1 MQIKTT
7 PEILQL
13 VSSNPNKDSLLYFT
27 YLILK
32 RNTNKDIYL
41 DSQALKKTFGDRNYT
56 QLRNQLVELGI
67 IEVFKNHRDK
77 EYPYLTYKIRLPHSK
92 KTWIN
97 YEVTDTKLIGRVEY
111 ILVNNYEKLTPML
124 KQVLRNIE
132 TLVITPEL
140 LSELKKD
147 GKLLEDE
154 VFFTNN
160 NDFKP
165 RIKQSPNTGRVY
177 HTLTN
182 LNKKYRK
189 KLTSTHGNLV
199 EIDAKN
205 AQLVFLSQLCP
216 NDINFRENVFDGVFY
231 EKLADKMGVDISK
244 KSDKDRFKEKFFKST
259 LCNENKVVVANNKY
273 SNAFKSLYPIM
284 FDFLIYTI
292 LDTTKANTLQKLEA
306 EFFITNI
313 LKDVVK
319 KEIFAIPIHDA
330 IITTEK
336 DVQAVNS
343 IIAEH
348 AMAFFERLISTSIE
362 RYTIC
367 STPFD
372 SALLIKKGR
381 EEKEIRRIKDNKC
394 ICSAKGE
401 GVEQNKNNLKNQVTK
416 EKITMAIQKIM
427 GVGGKITTRKIKEI
441 SGVSTASVNKHY
453 KAIWKDIEDA
463 ANKNDADVLEIQIS
477 DSEDS
482 CELKKVET
490 QSCENEILAEFLHLS
505 EHYGFPKGIEDFYV
519 KHILKNVFDSKE
531 EMMHEIN
538 INPILKDLLNKG
550 QVA

>member
-56 QLRNQLVELGI
+56 QFRNQLVELGI

-97 YEVTDTKLIGRVEY
+97 YEVTNTKLIGRIEY
-111 ILVNNYEKLTPML
+111 ILENNYEKLTPML

-147 GKLLEDE
+147 GKPIEDE
-154 VFFTNN
+154 IFFTNN

-165 RIKQSPNTGRVY
+165 RIGQSKSGRVH

-205 AQLVFLSQLCP
+205 AQLIFLSQLCP
-216 NDINFRENVFDGVFY
+216 NDISFREDVFKGIFY

-244 KSDKDRFKEKFFKST
+244 KSDKDRFKENFFKST

-273 SNAFKSLYPIM
+273 SNAFKSLYPFV

-292 LDTTKANTLQKLEA
+292 LDSTKANTLQKLEA

-313 LKDVVK
+313 LQDVVK

-330 IITTEK
+330 IITIEK
-336 DVQAVNS
+336 DTEAVIS

-348 AMAFFERLISTSIE
+348 AMAFFERQISTSIE

-372 SALLIKKGR
+372 SALLIKKER
-381 EEKEIRRIKDNKC
+381 EEKERRRIKVNKC
-394 ICSAKGE
+394 IYSAKCE
-401 GVEQNKNNLKNQVTK
+401 GVEQNKNKLKNQVTI
-416 EKITMAIQKIM
+416 EKITSAIQKII
-427 GVGGKITTRKIKEI
+427 GLGGKVTTRKIKLI

-453 KAIWKDIEDA
+453 KAIWKGLIDA
-463 ANKNDADVLEIQIS
+463 TNKSEVDVTEIQINK
-477 DSEDS
+477 SEVS
-482 CELKKVET
+482 CELEIEET
-490 QSCENEILAEFLHLS
+490 KSYENEILGEFLHLS
-505 EHYGFPKGIEDFYV
+505 EHYCFPKDIEEFYV
-519 KHILKNVFDSKE
+519 VHIIKNCFDSIE
-531 EMMHEIN
+531 ALMHEIN
-538 INPILKDLLNKG
+538 SHPILKDFLNKE

>member
-7 PEILQL
+7 PVIQQL

-56 QLRNQLVELGI
+56 HLRNQLVELGI

-97 YEVTDTKLIGRVEY
+97 YEITDTKLIGRIEY
-111 ILVNNYEKLTPML
+111 ILENNYEKLTPML

-132 TLVITPEL
+132 TLVTTPEL
-140 LSELKKD
+140 LFELKKD
-147 GKLLEDE
+147 GKFLEDE

-165 RIKQSPNTGRVY
+165 RISQSISGRVH

-189 KLTSTHGNLV
+189 KLTSTLGNLV

-216 NDINFRENVFDGVFY
+216 NDINFREDVFKGVFY
-231 EKLADKMGVDISK
+231 EKLAYKMGVDISK
-244 KSDKDRFKEKFFKST
+244 KSDRDKFKEKFFKST
-259 LCNENKVVVANNKY
+259 LCNENKAVVANNKY
-273 SNAFKSLYPIM
+273 SNAFKFLYPIM

-292 LDTTKANTLQKLEA
+292 LDNTKANTLQKLEA

-313 LKDVVK
+313 LRDIVDMKL
-319 KEIFAIPIHDA
+319 FAIPIHDA
-330 IITTEK
+330 IITLEK
-336 DVQAVNS
+336 DIEAVIS
-343 IIAEH
+343 IIEEH
-348 AMAFFERLISTSIE
+348 SMAFFERQISTSIE

-372 SALLIKKGR
+372 SALLIKKEG
-381 EEKEIRRIKDNKC
+381 EKERRRIKDNKC
-394 ICSAKGE
+394 ICSAKRE
-401 GVEQNKNNLKNQVTK
+401 GVEQNKNKLKNQVTI
-416 EKITMAIQKIM
+416 EKITSAIQKLIAL
-427 GVGGKITTRKIKEI
+427 GGKVTTRKIKLI
-441 SGVSTASVNKHY
+441 SGVSTASVNKHFR
-453 KAIWKDIEDA
+453 AIWKGLTEA
-463 ANKNDADVLEIQIS
+463 ANKSEVDVTEIQINK
-477 DSEDS
+477 SEVS
-482 CELKKVET
+482 CELKIEET
-490 QSCENEILAEFLHLS
+490 KSYENKILGEFLHLS
-505 EHYGFPKGIEDFYV
+505 EHYCFPKDIVAFYV
-519 KHILKNVFDSKE
+519 EHIIINGFESIE
-531 EMMHEIN
+531 ELMHEIN
-538 INPILKDLLNKG
+538 RHPILKDFLNKE

>member
-27 YLILK
+27 YLSLK

-67 IEVFKNHRDK
+67 LEVFKNHRDK

-97 YEVTDTKLIGRVEY
+97 YEVTDTKLIGRIEY
-111 ILVNNYEKLTPML
+111 ILENNYEKLTPLL

-147 GKLLEDE
+147 GKPIEDE
-154 VFFTNN
+154 IFFTNN

-165 RIKQSPNTGRVY
+165 RIGQSKSGRVH

-205 AQLVFLSQLCP
+205 AQLIFLSQLCP
-216 NDINFRENVFDGVFY
+216 NDISFREDVFKGIFY
-231 EKLADKMGVDISK
+231 EKLAYKMGVDISK
-244 KSDKDRFKEKFFKST
+244 KSDKDKFKEKFFKST

-273 SNAFKSLYPIM
+273 SNAFKSLYPFV

-292 LDTTKANTLQKLEA
+292 LDSTKANTLQKLEA

-313 LKDVVK
+313 LQDVVK

-330 IITTEK
+330 IITIEK
-336 DVQAVNS
+336 DVQAVIS

-348 AMAFFERLISTSIE
+348 AMAFFEKQISISIE

-372 SALLIKKGR
+372 SALLIKKDSG
-381 EEKEIRRIKDNKC
+381 EKERRIKVNKC
-394 ICSAKGE
+394 ICSAKCE
-401 GVEQNKNNLKNQVTK
+401 GVEQNKNLLKSANTI
-416 EKITMAIQKIM
+416 EKIKLAILKIM
-427 GVGGKITTRKIKEI
+427 EEGGKITTRNIKVM
-441 SGVSTASVNKHY
+441 SGVSNASINKHY
-453 KAIWKDIEDA
+453 KAILNDVSNDKGKTLLHALDAKIKVIEA
-463 ANKNDADVLEIQIS
+463 
-477 DSEDS
+477 
-482 CELKKVET
+482 
-490 QSCENEILAEFLHLS
+490 
-505 EHYGFPKGIEDFYV
+505 
-519 KHILKNVFDSKE
+519 SKE
-531 EMMHEIN
+531 AVSDVQQSHSNEMLNEFNLLATNYNFPEDIAEISVK
-538 INPILKDLLNKG
+538 PH
-550 QVA
+550 